1 MIVNALV
8 LDGSRA
14 SHCSEITAEQTRNIL
29 VWDYRARIEPK
40 HFSRI
45 GHQPER
51 QPQSRDNFPYLPT
64 SKSTLSMSF
73 SEVAAGTPKVLNSCL
88 EVLHRDSPT
97 PTRAANSAPV
107 TPARFSSN
115 SDVQFFRLV
124 KTKYHYAY
132 HKLKLVT
139 NSEQSTLS
147 SALSIDPYS
156 RLLLLARLKTFN
168 ALNFHVPY
176 TDDDEALTELL
187 CLMHGW
193 ECVSSGRNNNTKN
206 QLCCSGC
213 GGMVVLRFN
222 ALEAQ
227 PAYTPFEFDVAD
239 IVELNRNLKVS
250 YMQQIRHLGHLPHCL
265 WQKFHCPLVGV
276 YYLTPHLGSTT
287 EKLMQEYLASLRNL
301 ADNIAVISS
310 TVPSVTKLVPRFPPS
325 ILAEFSR
332 VSNLWLAAR
341 FFKDD
346 KENFF
351 QDFQKSLP
359 ASVHILAAMGWALHI
374 QAFASQTILLF
385 VCSTC
390 NQRVIIAEDHSK
402 RVEVKLST
410 SKTLSSCQYP
420 PFFSRKSTPYQFLG
434 VVNGEHEDE
443 DEEHDPDYG
452 HKPWC
457 CHIHKMAGKPY
468 IEYLVDLVVRLES
481 SIGPDGEYNTESE
494 MAVDTTVTRKRP
506 GEFDLQ
512 AGLQNFAKLRKL
524 YFAEE

>member
-1 MIVNALV
+1 MSIALLPRNNIEQARNRRV
-8 LDGSRA
+8 CICPEQNLSRA
-14 SHCSEITAEQTRNIL
+14 FRPELAHNPANSHSHVTPTHITQ
-29 VWDYRARIEPK
+29 
-40 HFSRI
+40 
-45 GHQPER
+45 
-51 QPQSRDNFPYLPT
+51 LPD
-64 SKSTLSMSF
+64 STLSMSF

-88 EVLHRDSPT
+88 EILHRDSPI
-97 PTRAANSAPV
+97 PERVAFSAPA

-132 HKLKLVT
+132 HKLKLA
-139 NSEQSTLS
+139 SKPEPSTLS
-147 SALSIDPYS
+147 CALSINPYS

-168 ALNFHVPY
+168 ALNWHVPY
-176 TDDDEALTELL
+176 TGADETLTELT

-206 QLCCSGC
+206 QLRCTGCS
-213 GGMVVLRFN
+213 GMVVLRFN
-222 ALEAQ
+222 ALETQ
-227 PAYTPFEFDVAD
+227 PAYAPFELDVAD

-250 YMQQIRHLGHLPHCL
+250 YMQQVKHLGHLPHCL

-287 EKLMQEYLASLRNL
+287 EKLMLEYLATLRNL
-301 ADNIAVISS
+301 ADNIAVLSS
-310 TVPSVTKLVPRFPPS
+310 TAPSVTKLVPRIPPS

-341 FFKDD
+341 FFKDN

-359 ASVHILAAMGWALHI
+359 ASVHLLAAMGWALHI
-374 QAFASQTILLF
+374 QTFASQTILLF
-385 VCSTC
+385 ICSTC
-390 NQRVIIAEDHSK
+390 NQRVIIAEDHWK
-402 RVEVKLST
+402 KAEVKLST
-410 SKTLSSCQYP
+410 SKTLTPCQYP
-420 PFFSRKSTPYQFLG
+420 PFFLRKSNP
-434 VVNGEHEDE
+434 HEFMGMENDEEEEE

-457 CHIHKMAGKPY
+457 CHIHKMGGKLY
-468 IEYLVDLVVRLES
+468 LEYLVDLVVRLES

-494 MAVDTTVTRKRP
+494 MTVDTTVTRKRP